1 MSDAAS
7 AAATVAASDL
17 ESFLYYEADLLDSWR
32 LEDWLELFLPD
43 GTYEVP
49 TTDAPDGSPDTALHF
64 ISDQMTV
71 LKGRVMRLMSP
82 DGYAESPHARTRRLI
97 SNVRLVE
104 TDGDMVRLAANFIIA
119 RMKKGAQDLFI
130 GHYDH
135 LLKAEADGSFRF
147 QRRRSVLDL
156 EALRPQRSV
165 SIII

>member
-1 MSDAAS
+1 MTAKASTANDITAA
-7 AAATVAASDL
+7 DL
-17 ESFLYYEADLLDSWR
+17 ETFLYDEADLLDSWR

-64 ISDQMTV
+64 VADTMTV
-71 LKGRVMRLMSP
+71 LKGRVGRLMSP
-82 DGYAESPHARTRRLI
+82 DGYAESPPARTRRFI
-97 SNVRLVE
+97 SNVRLLE
-104 TDGDMVRLAANFIIA
+104 ADSGTIRLAANFMIA
-119 RMKKGAQDLFI
+119 RMKKGAQDMFI

-135 LLKAEADGSFRF
+135 LLKVVDDGELRY